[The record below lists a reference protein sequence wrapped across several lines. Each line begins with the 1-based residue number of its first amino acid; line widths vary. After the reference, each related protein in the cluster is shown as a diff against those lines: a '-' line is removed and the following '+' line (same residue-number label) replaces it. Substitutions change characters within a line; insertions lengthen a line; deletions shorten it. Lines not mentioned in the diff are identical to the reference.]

1 MIWIALS
8 KEGEKDDGDGVEERA
23 AEHEGVWSLGSIQWK
38 EIMES

>member
-8 KEGEKDDGDGVEERA
+8 KEGEKDDGVEERA
-23 AEHEGVWSLGSIQWK
+23 AKHEGVWSLGSIQWK